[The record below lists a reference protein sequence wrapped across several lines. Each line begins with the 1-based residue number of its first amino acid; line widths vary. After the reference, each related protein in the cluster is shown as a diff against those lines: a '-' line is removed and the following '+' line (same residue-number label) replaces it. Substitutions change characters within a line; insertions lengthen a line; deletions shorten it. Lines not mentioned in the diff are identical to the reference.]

1 MTFGRFFSNIGWAEV
16 IDSFR
21 LKQKDFTYSKIC
33 SRHILVLFRE
43 RLSGYFFLDIFMA
56 FKGKIAH
63 EPAWITRKEGGFGFS
78 EMVDQ
83 LLLK

>member
-43 RLSGYFFLDIFMA
+43 RLSGYSHR
-56 FKGKIAH
+56 KI
-63 EPAWITRKEGGFGFS
+63 
-78 EMVDQ
+78 
-83 LLLK
+83 